1 MARAMNFAPVLFSPE
16 DAAAYLNIS
25 VRKLDELQAKNE
37 ITPRDVHGKR
47 GFHRDDLETFADELP
62 EWTGRTR

>member
-1 MARAMNFAPVLFSPE
+1 MAKILNFPPVLFSPD

-25 VRKLDELQAKNE
+25 VRKLDELQAKGE

-47 GFHRDDLETFADELP
+47 GFHRDDLEAFAGDLP
-62 EWTGRTR
+62 EWMGRR